1 MFATSSYCIITPVFN
16 EATVLETTIRS
27 VLEQTIQPMLW
38 VIIDDGS
45 TDNTAE
51 IIQKYLPERAI
62 IRYAYRKR
70 PRNEHYFASNVHAI
84 MMGYEL
90 LKQISFDYLAILDAD
105 IKLPRNYYE
114 YILGK
119 FASDERLGVASGI
132 YHNLINGKPEA
143 VLHDRRSTPK
153 AIQVFRR
160 ELFEKIGGFL
170 PLPYGGED
178 TVSCFMARMAGW
190 KVWSF
195 PEISALHL
203 KPTGTGMTKSCLAV
217 RFNQGICEY
226 NLATHPLFFL
236 LKAIRRAFLEKP
248 LIFGSMARV
257 AGYLWAATRRDKTL
271 LPKNV
276 VNFLRKEQLDR
287 VFKGN
292 RIDYWDTMPPTY

>member
-1 MFATSSYCIITPVFN
+1 MSTTFSYCIITPVFN

-27 VLEQTIQPMLW
+27 VLEQTILPVRW

-45 TDNTAE
+45 TDNSAE
-51 IIQKYLPERAI
+51 IIQKYLPESSLI
-62 IRYAYRKR
+62 SYAYRKR
-70 PRNEHYFASNVHAI
+70 PYNQHYFASNVHAI

-90 LKQISFDYLAILDAD
+90 LRQLPFDYLAILDAD
-105 IKLPRNYYE
+105 IKLPKNYYE

-119 FASDERLGVASGI
+119 FTSDDRLGVASGI
-132 YHNLINGKPEA
+132 YHNVINGKPET

-160 ELFEKIGGFL
+160 ELFERIGGFL

-195 PEISALHL
+195 QEISALHL
-203 KPTGTGMTKSCLAV
+203 KPTGTGLTKSSLAV

-226 NLATHPLFFL
+226 NLATQPLFFL
-236 LKAIRRAFLEKP
+236 LKATRRAFLEKP
-248 LIFGSMARV
+248 YVFGSMSRV
-257 AGYLWAATRRDKTL
+257 AGYLWAASRGDKTL
-271 LPKNV
+271 LPENV
-276 VNFLRKEQLDR
+276 IKFLRKEQLDR
-287 VFKGN
+287 VLKGN
-292 RIDYWDTMPPTY
+292 RIDY